1 VPGLRSGLGSGAP
14 GALRAL
20 EDDAAVS
27 LAGGDAPSTCEGLGA
42 YTCALVEALSA
53 QGAPWLAAGPPLP
66 DGPPEPP
73 EGPPPGPAVEI
84 CLEANGE
91 PVGPRHRFRSGDAL
105 GLTLSAPEAGYLYAV
120 TDGPGGAP
128 VVLYPRPG
136 EDNRVRPGEP
146 VSLPAA
152 GSEAPVVFAAPAG
165 TETLRVAWSSAP
177 LVGEAAAIS
186 LAGGAPLA
194 EAPVELAYAFSAT
207 RSLVRPDPA
216 GGCARYQPRRQEG
229 GWVVALS
236 LEHGE

>member
-1 VPGLRSGLGSGAP
+1 
-14 GALRAL
+14 
-20 EDDAAVS
+20 
-27 LAGGDAPSTCEGLGA
+27 
-42 YTCALVEALSA
+42 
-53 QGAPWLAAGPPLP
+53 
-66 DGPPEPP
+66 
-73 EGPPPGPAVEI
+73 
-84 CLEANGE
+84 
-91 PVGPRHRFRSGDAL
+91 
-105 GLTLSAPEAGYLYAV
+105 V